1 MEGGIFTYLI
11 VIGVFIFGFYVL
23 YYFFPFGIWFKAQI
37 SGVRISL
44 LDLIDMKIRRVAP
57 SPIVRSLI
65 MAAKAG
71 IEIQKDAL
79 EAHSMAGGNVENVM
93 TGLIIAKSKNKDL
106 SFKEACRLDLARK
119 DLTEYI

>member
-11 VIGVFIFGFYVL
+11 VIGVFMFGFYVL
-23 YYFFPFGIWFKAQI
+23 YFFFPFGIWFTAQI

-44 LDLIDMKIRRVAP
+44 LELIDMKIRRVEP

-93 TGLIIAKSKNKDL
+93 TGLIIAKNKDKDL
-106 SFKEACRLDLARK
+106 SFKEACKLDLARK
-119 DLTEYI
+119 DLTKEI

>member
-23 YYFFPFGIWFKAQI
+23 YFFVPFGIWFTAQI

-93 TGLIIAKSKNKDL
+93 TGLIIAKNKDKNL
-106 SFKEACRLDLARK
+106 SFKEACKLDLARK
-119 DLTEYI
+119 DLIKEI